1 MILQPVKVYPSSVV
15 QEFVH
20 FAQPGGYAGC
30 LQLYQLRK
38 GNSSMLKSLEDMSSG
53 SSDAANTA
61 NSLLVS
67 FERGSTYFTLAIA
80 TKPIAAMKSL
90 NVSLLSRTASID
102 GK

>member
-15 QEFVH
+15 QEFAH
-20 FAQPGGYAGC
+20 
-30 LQLYQLRK
+30 L
-38 GNSSMLKSLEDMSSG
+38 LKSLEDMSSG

-67 FERGSTYFTLAIA
+67 FERGSTYLALAIV
-80 TKPIAAMKSL
+80 TKPIAAMESL
-90 NVSLLSRTASID
+90 NVSLQSRTASID